1 MLNVSESS
9 ETLKIETNKLSAL
22 NKVESKKSTRVF
34 IKLMGGTAL
43 MFLILMFVPWTQNI
57 RAKGRVT
64 ALQPDQRPQSINS
77 TIAGRIEEWFV
88 QEGDFVKRGD
98 TILFISEIKD
108 EYFDPNLLERTQEQ
122 LISKEMSVKSYM
134 EKVRAQD
141 NQIDALLQT
150 GKLKL
155 EQAQNKL
162 EQARLKIISDST
174 DYQAAIINF
183 NIANEQLNRME
194 ELYKGGLK
202 SLTDLEGRKMALQ
215 KAQAEKISAE
225 NKLLTSRNEQI
236 NAQVELISIQA
247 QYRESISKAESEKFT
262 ALSNMY
268 DAEAVVTK
276 LQNQYMNYSIRFGM
290 YFITAPLDGYITKA
304 IQSGIGEVIKEGDE
318 LISIMPAYYDLAVEM
333 YVRPIDFPL
342 LERGQKVRM
351 QFDGWP
357 AIIFS
362 GWPNTSYGT
371 YGGKVF
377 AVDNFTNE
385 AGMFRVLVQPDP
397 EDVTWPTALRLGG
410 GADNMLLLKDVP
422 IWYELWRQING
433 FPPDY
438 YQTPGGGG
446 VKMDKPKR
454 EK

>member
-77 TIAGRIEEWFV
+77 TITRRIEEWFV

-122 LISKEMSVKSYM
+122 LIAKEMSVKSYM